1 MGKRLVVCCDGTPQP
16 TYCRAGVGTGRW
28 GRARV
33 ECGVHSSH
41 ARHDDGTGGT
51 SMGQGK
57 TVLVVDDDP
66 DVRSMVSLVLADEGY
81 GVVEA
86 GNGRDAL
93 EAVRRAAPDTI
104 LLDLQMPVM
113 DGWAFVRECRAD
125 RRCDGVPI
133 VVMSA
138 GQRVGE
144 AVKLGASDFLAKP
157 FDLDVLLSK
166 VASVL

>member
-1 MGKRLVVCCDGTPQP
+1 
-16 TYCRAGVGTGRW
+16 
-28 GRARV
+28 
-33 ECGVHSSH
+33 
-41 ARHDDGTGGT
+41 
-51 SMGQGK
+51 MGQGK

-66 DVRSMVSLVLADEGY
+66 DVRSMVSWVLADEGY
-81 GVVEA
+81 SVVEA

-93 EAVRRAAPDTI
+93 QAVRRAAPDTI

-113 DGWAFVRECRAD
+113 DGWAFVRECRSD

-138 GQRVGE
+138 GQRASE
-144 AVKLGASDFLAKP
+144 AARLGASDFLAKP

-166 VASVL
+166 VAGVL